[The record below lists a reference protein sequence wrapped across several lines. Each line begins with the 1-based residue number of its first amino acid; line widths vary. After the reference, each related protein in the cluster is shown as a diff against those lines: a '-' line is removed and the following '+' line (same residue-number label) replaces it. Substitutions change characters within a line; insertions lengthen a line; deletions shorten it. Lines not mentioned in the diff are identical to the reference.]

1 MKRRHFLNAATVLA
15 AGGHVL
21 ASRAEAQGA
30 SGAEPQTFGPEM
42 PDAKPFGFDHVAE
55 LAAERAAQDYVQPVS
70 ELVGSFADL
79 SYDRYRGIRF
89 RRDRDPWGNHDKFR
103 LDLLGPGA
111 IFNEPVRINVVRE
124 GVATPIGFDPAMLDF
139 DPSQFPDGADLATV
153 GDMGWSGFRL
163 RTGLN
168 RPGVMDEFL
177 VFQGASYFRAV
188 ARGTIYGLSAR
199 GLAIRTGSP
208 DGEEFPLFTDFWLHE
223 PAEGQDWIR
232 VHAVLDSRSVTGA
245 YQFDITPG
253 AQTLIR
259 TRMALFPRVDL
270 AGVGIAPLTSM
281 FWFGP
286 NSRRNVD
293 DYRPAVHDSDGLQ
306 MRTGTGM
313 ALWRSLASH
322 RALQIASFVD
332 RDPQGFGLTQRS
344 REFSTYQDAEALYN
358 LRPSGWVEPEGN
370 WGPGE
375 VRLIEI
381 PVENEFND
389 NIVSYWQPKE
399 ALSAGNRHEF
409 RYRLTFSELPPVDAP
424 LAEIRQTRAGR
435 SINNSNARSFI
446 IDYDLRLFT
455 ETLPEIQVSCSA
467 GQILHAYL
475 KRLPKED
482 VLRLA
487 FEFQPGDAQ
496 LADLQA
502 SLRNKDGLPLSESW
516 MTRWTA

>member
-1 MKRRHFLNAATVLA
+1 MKRRHFLNAATALA

-21 ASRAEAQGA
+21 TTRAEAQTAPGPDPRMQ
-30 SGAEPQTFGPEM
+30 GPQLPET
-42 PDAKPFGFDHVAE
+42 KPFGFEDVAA
-55 LAAERAAQDYVQPVS
+55 LAAERAGADYRQPAS
-70 ELVGSFADL
+70 ELVGSFANL
-79 SYDRYRGIRF
+79 SYDQYRGIRF
-89 RRDRDPWGNHDKFR
+89 RRDHDPWGSHDKFR

-111 IFNEPVRINVVRE
+111 IFDEPVNISIVRD
-124 GVATPIGFDPAMLDF
+124 GVPSLLGFDPSMLDF
-139 DPSQFPDGADLATV
+139 DPSHFPDGPDLETT
-153 GDMGWSGFRL
+153 GNMGWSGFRV
-163 RTGLN
+163 RTALN

-232 VHAVLDSRSVTGA
+232 IHAILDSRSVTGA
-245 YQFDITPG
+245 YQFDVTPG
-253 AQTLIR
+253 ARTLIR

-270 AGVGIAPLTSM
+270 AGAGIAPQTSM

-286 NSRRNVD
+286 GSRRNVD

-306 MRTGTGM
+306 MRTGSGLS
-313 ALWRSLASH
+313 LWRSLASH

-332 RDPQGFGLTQRS
+332 RDPQGFGLTQRARDFTS
-344 REFSTYQDAEALYN
+344 YQDAEAMYH

-389 NIVSYWQPKE
+389 NIVCYWQPKE
-399 ALSAGNRHEF
+399 PLAAGERHEF
-409 RYRLTFSELPPVDAP
+409 RYRLTFSDLPPVDAP
-424 LAEIRQTRAGR
+424 LAEIRQTRSGR
-435 SINNSNARSFI
+435 SINNSAARSYI

-455 ETLPEIQVSCSA
+455 ETLPEIHVSCSA
-467 GQILHAYL
+467 GQILHAYQ
-475 KRLPKED
+475 KRLPREG

-487 FEFQPGDAQ
+487 FEFEPGDAQ

-502 SLRNKDGLPLSESW
+502 VLRNKDGLALSESW
-516 MTRWTA
+516 MSRWTA